1 MIKQNENLEQKDK
14 VKFDLY
20 KILRMSILL
29 SGKEVDELTFN
40 KFKEA
45 TLNIDKMLNEEYD
58 KKLDTLFYSTLTL
71 EEEEKR
77 LKDLVRFINNRIE
90 KRKNLVDDYRN
101 VTSKELLD
109 LEYIEKSGELKSYEK
124 RLEIIK
130 DYLDNSKLIEIST
143 QDLDQMKEDLTKE
156 FDLKQEN
163 EIKNEE
169 KEEKLYNTFVNCLY
183 DMDLYSELD
192 LTNYK
197 SELEELNKSIK
208 EQKEQKETFETAFN
222 NLKLSGIS
230 GDLEVEYSS
239 YVENSRRNYYYVKEK
254 EILLKLYKLIDEK
267 LSEYST
273 LFNKREDIKV
283 LLSERQNLR
292 QDLNIKEKD
301 LLKPVVDLVREQGN
315 GIDKEKENIDNINV
329 LTERVKLKENRL
341 EELKK
346 EINKPEILAILKE
359 FSLIDTYEH
368 EELDYE
374 EDEEELLLE
383 AKEEIERDLSEE
395 ENLEEEYNDEI
406 ETYNEPTYEVN
417 QIKDVT
423 TIPTMN
429 YGLSKLKSIS
439 VMKRV
444 SEMLG
449 ANIKK
454 EETSLQEETL
464 QEPTVQ
470 ETKEEQKEE
479 LLWTPTEPIDIKKD
493 VEEVPVPTL
502 EETVPTVD
510 ELPPLEEVPQVSS
523 IEEEPKTEVK
533 QEDVFTT
540 NEDIFSDNSSAQD
553 NLVFPESA
561 MPMIPE
567 EKDEKFVWPEAN
579 NNFDINGIFPN

>member
-29 SGKEVDELTFN
+29 SGKEVDEVTFN

-45 TLNIDKMLNEEYD
+45 TLNIDKMLSEEYD
-58 KKLDTLFYSTLTL
+58 TKLDTLFYSTLTL

-77 LKDLVRFINNRIE
+77 LKDLVKFINNRIE
-90 KRKNLVDDYRN
+90 KRKSLIDDYRN

-109 LEYIEKSGELKSYEK
+109 LEYIDKSGELKNYEK

-130 DYLDNSKLIEIST
+130 NYLDNSKLIEIST
-143 QDLDQMKEDLTKE
+143 QDLDKMKDDLTKE

-183 DMDLYSELD
+183 DMDVYSELD
-192 LTNYK
+192 LNNFQ
-197 SELEELNKSIK
+197 SELEELEKSIK
-208 EQKEQKETFETAFN
+208 EAKEQKETFETAFN

-254 EILLKLYKLIDEK
+254 EILLKLFKLIDEK
-267 LSEYST
+267 LSEYSN
-273 LFNKREDIKV
+273 LFNKREDIKT
-283 LLSERQNLR
+283 LLNERIELR
-292 QDLNIKEKD
+292 KELIIKEKD
-301 LLKPVVDLVREQGN
+301 QLKPVTDLIQEQDN
-315 GIDKEKENIDNINV
+315 SINREKENIDNINV
-329 LTERVKLKENRL
+329 LTERIKLKETRL

-346 EINKPEILAILKE
+346 EINKPEILSILKE

-368 EELDYE
+368 EELID
-374 EDEEELLLE
+374 DEEEILLE
-383 AKEEIERDLSEE
+383 TKEEIERELDEDNYEE
-395 ENLEEEYNDEI
+395 EISETEEESI
-406 ETYNEPTYEVN
+406 FEPN
-417 QIKDVT
+417 QIKDITVV
-423 TIPTMN
+423 PTMN

-444 SEMLG
+444 ADMLG

-454 EETSLQEETL
+454 EESLPTQNEQPKEETNSNE
-464 QEPTVQ
+464 QP
-470 ETKEEQKEE
+470 KEEN
-479 LLWTPTEPIDIKKD
+479 LFWTPTEFADIKKD

-502 EETVPTVD
+502 EE
-510 ELPPLEEVPQVSS
+510 VPQVTS
-523 IEEEPKTEVK
+523 IEEVNTPISEPPPE
-533 QEDVFTT
+533 EVFTQNNNAIF
-540 NEDIFSDNSSAQD
+540 NESIQQD
-553 NLVFPESA
+553 NQFQQNNIVFPEPI
-561 MPMIPE
+561 MPTLPE
-567 EKDEKFVWPEAN
+567 TKPEEKFVWPEAN